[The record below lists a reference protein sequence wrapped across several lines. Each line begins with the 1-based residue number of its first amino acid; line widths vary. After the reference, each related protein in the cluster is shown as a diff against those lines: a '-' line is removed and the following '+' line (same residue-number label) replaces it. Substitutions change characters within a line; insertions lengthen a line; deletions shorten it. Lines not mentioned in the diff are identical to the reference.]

1 MATFIVTC
9 CMVAFWA
16 GDAVAADEAPVKPVT
31 RSAPATPET
40 AAVRKKICVGF
51 VMWYLSF

>member
-9 CMVAFWA
+9 CMAALWA
-16 GDAVAADEAPVKPVT
+16 DDVVAADEAWVKPVT